1 MKNKKFIAKTFLT
14 LAMSVSMVAAGVGL
28 AANKT
33 VSAADGITV
42 SSDIQ
47 AIIDGINKNGGGSF
61 NAEYVKDYDYNGA
74 TLSGVRVTYNP
85 QDKTADMTCL
95 PLLVRTSDLTHE
107 TNTMGYVITTET
119 VGEREFKNFHAYM
132 ASQDNQ
138 NYMFLSHTVDGDTKD
153 SAANPRAS
161 TSVKISTDG
170 LKTVTQHGL
179 YYPNSPANN
188 FGVRGFRQVSLL
200 GYATTPFNFQYD
212 ATLNAIYGDK
222 KDSDGHQTNKM
233 RFMRALNLAPQNYSS
248 FTDPVSGTKLS
259 DYTGTNAYAPLSGF
273 GNYAYLG
280 FRCDLMTGKTSGS
293 FILTAYAGLDLTDPQ
308 AKFTADNA
316 ALQLKGDNAKLEKQS
331 VIAGMQTVI
340 PEAHFSS
347 RITNE
352 MLAEFTGN
360 VNIYKAARSDK
371 YAVYGSVGYDK
382 TAAELGAAVATVTA
396 GSEYAFESGDYTLEY
411 VQGDK
416 KLYVDVT
423 ASENNEKTVVFS
435 GTNATVDK
443 QSAKIGD
450 VVTVTPE
457 AGYTLYNFGATSPS
471 VRVTAGGVKKIVAL
485 DGNGAFT
492 VTADMFDGDEL
503 KLEAAAYTKT
513 YEITVFT
520 KPAGEGDDSVSYTL
534 YEGIPS
540 SMYDGAYD
548 GSGYTGLVTL
558 SGFKFTY
565 RYVEAKKGWRMNAA
579 TELGNF
585 GYAVTTLGEDGAAV
599 QSHVYKTGSAADN
612 SFVVTGNLVIRPIRI
627 TVSAV
632 ENSAKA
638 YLKNGNINVSMEYK
652 IPAAQWDNFIGAA
665 SEDAGEIHVAGVF
678 EKGEKPVEG
687 RAGRPYNY
695 KSDTSVSFNVDLA
708 KVTTRTIDGVEYYIV
723 RLECAN
729 LKIENVGKKYYFGIS
744 LELNCGNGGQVLWVD
759 KDGNNLW
766 TEVDMKVQVEALYS
780 KYIKTVA
787 PEDYHTT
794 VTVGG
799 TEYYSYISKASTKKL
814 VEYYLAAQGA

>member
-14 LAMSVSMVAAGVGL
+14 LAMSVSMVAAGVTL

-33 VSAADGITV
+33 VSAADGVAV
-42 SSDIQ
+42 SNDIQ
-47 AIIDGINKNGGGSF
+47 AIIDGINNNGRNAFS
-61 NAEYVKDYDYNGA
+61 AEYVKDYDYNGA

-95 PLLVRTSDLTHE
+95 LLLVKTSDLTHE
-107 TNTMGYVITTET
+107 TNTMGYIITTET
-119 VGEREFKNFHAYM
+119 VGEREFANFHAYM

-138 NYMFLSHTVDGDTKD
+138 NYMFLSHTVDNDTND
-153 SAANPRAS
+153 SAAKPRAS

-179 YYPNSPANN
+179 YYPNSPAYN

-222 KDSDGHQTNKM
+222 KDTDGHQTNKM

-280 FRCDLMTGKTSGS
+280 FRCNLMTGKTSGS

-316 ALQLKGDNAKLEKQS
+316 ALQLKGDNAKLQKQS
-331 VIAGMQTVI
+331 VIADMQTVI

-352 MLAEFTGN
+352 TLAEFTGD
-360 VNIYKAARSDK
+360 VKVYKAARSDK

-382 TAAELGAAVATVTA
+382 TAEELGTAVVTVTA
-396 GSEYAFESGDYTLEY
+396 GSEYTFDAGDYTLEY

-423 ASENNEKTVVFS
+423 AAENTEKSVAFS

-443 QSAKIGD
+443 QTAKIGD
-450 VVTVTPE
+450 VVTVTPA
-457 AGYTLYNFGATSPS
+457 AGYTLYNFGAATPS
-471 VRVTAGGVKKIVAL
+471 VRVTVGSVKKVITL
-485 DGNGAFT
+485 DENNAFT
-492 VTADMFDGDEL
+492 VTGDMFDGDEL

-513 YEITVFT
+513 YALTLFT
-520 KPAGEGDDSVSYTL
+520 KPAGEGEDSVTYTL
-534 YEGIPS
+534 YEGVPS

-565 RYVEAKKGWRMNAA
+565 RDIGGVWKMHIA
-579 TELGNF
+579 TNLGNY
-585 GYAVTTLGEDGAAV
+585 GYSVTTLAEDSSAV
-599 QSHVYKTGSAADN
+599 QSHVCKTGSDPTNAFA
-612 SFVVTGNLVIRPIRI
+612 VTGNLIIRPLRI

-638 YLKNGNINVSMEYK
+638 YFKNGNINVSMEYK
-652 IPAAQWDNFIGAA
+652 IPVAQWDSFMSAVGDQTGQLDVQGLFENGAA
-665 SEDAGEIHVAGVF
+665 ATD
-678 EKGEKPVEG
+678 
-687 RAGRPYNY
+687 RPF
-695 KSDTSVSFNVDLA
+695 KHATATTVKFAIDLT
-708 KVTTRTIDGVEYYIV
+708 KVTARDIDGTNYYIV

-729 LKIENVGKKYYFGIS
+729 LKIENVGKKYYFGMYM
-744 LELNCGNGGQVLWVD
+744 LFTCNNGGQVLETGA
-759 KDGNNLW
+759 DGKYLW
-766 TEVDMKVQVEALYS
+766 TEVDMKSQIGALYN
-780 KYIKTVA
+780 KYIKTAA
-787 PEDYHTT
+787 PEGHHTT
-794 VTVGG
+794 VTVNG
-799 TEYYSYISKASTKKL
+799 TNYYSYISKASTEKL
-814 VEYYLAAQGA
+814 VEYYLASQGA